1 MENDKVIAIILE
13 LLGNKKAKAS
23 KPVGSELIGKWVIVR
38 TLSAG
43 VHFGQLSERRGQEVV
58 LTSARR
64 IWNWYG
70 AKTLNEMSVAGVDAT
85 RSKIAQTI
93 PYQLLTQ
100 AIEVIPC
107 SAEAIANL
115 QVAKWTA

>member
-1 MENDKVIAIILE
+1 MENDKVLAIILE
-13 LLGNKKAKAS
+13 LLGNKKS
-23 KPVGSELIGKWVIVR
+23 KTTKLVGSELIGQWVLVR

-43 VHFGQLSERRGQEVV
+43 VHFGKLSERRGQEVS
-58 LTSARR
+58 LTSSRR

-70 AKTLNEMSVAGVDAT
+70 AKTLSEMSIAGIDVS
-85 RSKIAQTI
+85 RSKIAQEI

-107 SAEAIANL
+107 SADAIANIKG
-115 QVAKWTA
+115 AKWTA